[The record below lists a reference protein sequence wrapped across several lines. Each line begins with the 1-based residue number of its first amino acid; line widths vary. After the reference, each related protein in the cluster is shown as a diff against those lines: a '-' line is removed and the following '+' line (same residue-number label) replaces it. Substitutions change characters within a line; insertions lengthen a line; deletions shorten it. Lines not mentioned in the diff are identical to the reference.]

1 MNPRVKM
8 VVALAGHR
16 LRLKFDNGEVGVY
29 DCTPLLT
36 FGVFRDLA
44 DIRYFRQAAAAYG
57 TVVWPNGQDLCP
69 DTLPGV
75 VVDEHGCPLPIRAD
89 FDHDGDVDQTD
100 YGHLQACI
108 SGTGSTQANPACADA
123 LFDNDS
129 DVDRDDLTVFLGC
142 LSGHGVPADPDCGP

>member
-69 DTLPGV
+69 DTLYLDSERKSAVEGQARRQPDIRPGAVAV
-75 VVDEHGCPLPIRAD
+75 VCEK
-89 FDHDGDVDQTD
+89 
-100 YGHLQACI
+100 
-108 SGTGSTQANPACADA
+108 ANPYM
-123 LFDNDS
+123 
-129 DVDRDDLTVFLGC
+129 RGC
-142 LSGHGVPADPDCGP
+142 ERKSVPRKSGAKSTGRTSS